1 MSIYNLVQNSEDFA
15 TISTSGYFQ
24 FHNEV
29 SFYGSSMLERGRN
42 GEEEE
47 GRAGWAGGEGDRE
60 RREKKKKRGGRG
72 KQGLFNLI

>member
-29 SFYGSSMLERGRN
+29 SFYGSSMLEG
-42 GEEEE
+42 
-47 GRAGWAGGEGDRE
+47 
-60 RREKKKKRGGRG
+60 GGRG
-72 KQGLFNLI
+72 ESGMGGRRRRQGESRGERRRRGREREARII

>member
-29 SFYGSSMLERGRN
+29 SFYGSSMLGEERGGGR
-42 GEEEE
+42 GESGMGGRRRRQGEEREEEE
-47 GRAGWAGGEGDRE
+47 KGRE
-60 RREKKKKRGGRG
+60 REAR
-72 KQGLFNLI
+72 II